1 MPSLVPAW
9 SGRPPFLIATGVVP
23 MLSQIRSA
31 LSSWAVLLL
40 LGVLIASF
48 ALWGIP
54 DLFRATGARA
64 VAEVDDVEI
73 SDVEFSRAYDSQI
86 RRLEAQIGQAIDR
99 NQALAL
105 GLPQQVL
112 QQMIGQLAF
121 DLHARRLGLRA
132 GVKQVLDELRKFE
145 AFQGFDGKFDRRE
158 YESQLRRLGLTPA
171 EFEKQL
177 MSDLVRQQLVDAL
190 LAAPPAPDPLLEPLF
205 RYRHEARSAT
215 IVSIATEDVGPV
227 PEPTETELRA
237 TYEVDKSR
245 YMTPPYREV
254 ALAVISPDRVARPDE
269 VTREELEE
277 AYQARLAEFQV
288 PELRDLDMVI
298 FDINDKEK
306 AERFVER
313 VRSGEDFAAVVKEM
327 TDFKPDEVA
336 LGDQSRSDLEQD
348 YNQRVAEAAFSTPE
362 GAVSEPVQSV
372 FGWHVFRVKAVT
384 QPRERTLDQVAP
396 TLRQDVAR
404 EKAYDAIYD
413 LSVKA
418 EEALTRGAGVEE
430 IAETMGLELVRTTV
444 TREGRLENG
453 GPAPQ
458 VVRDHLQKIWSMA
471 VDEPP
476 TLEETTDN
484 GFVILDVTNEIP
496 PRQRPFEEVADAVRA
511 NILSERRLKAAGKR
525 ADEIAERIRNG
536 DDPNAVAR
544 EYGLTVLQA
553 RGVVREEIGR
563 TSKVAPIVA
572 RLLFELDKPGAVGVE
587 RAATGSGYVVVRLES
602 VRPGD
607 REKNPSAYAK
617 LKEEVAQAMVNDAL
631 VQYQRALL
639 ASLGV
644 EINNVRFQQIV
655 NPQGNF

>member
-1 MPSLVPAW
+1 
-9 SGRPPFLIATGVVP
+9 

-64 VAEVDDVEI
+64 VAEVDNVEI

-86 RRLEAQIGQAIDR
+86 RRLEAQIGQPIDR
-99 NQALAL
+99 SQALAL

-145 AFQGFDGKFDRRE
+145 AFQGLDGQFDRRE

-177 MSDLVRQQLVDAL
+177 MGDLVRQQLVDAL
-190 LAAPPAPDPLLEPLF
+190 LAAPPVPDPLAAPLF
-205 RYRHEARSAT
+205 RYRHEARAAT
-215 IVSIATEDVGPV
+215 IVSISTDDVGPV
-227 PEPTETELRA
+227 PEPTEAELRA

-245 YMTPPYREV
+245 YMTPPYRKV
-254 ALAVISPDRVARPDE
+254 VLAEIAPDRVARPDA
-269 VTREELEE
+269 VSKEELEA
-277 AYQARLAEFQV
+277 AYQARLAEYQV

-306 AERFVER
+306 AARFVAR
-313 VRSGEDFAAVVKEM
+313 VRAGEDFSSVVKEM
-327 TDFKPDEVA
+327 TDFKPEEVA

-348 YNQRVAEAAFSTPE
+348 YNKRVAEVAFSTPE
-362 GAVSEPVQSV
+362 GTVSEPVQSV

-384 QPRERTLDQVAP
+384 PPRERTLEQVAA
-396 TLRQDVAR
+396 TLRQEVAR

-418 EEALTRGAGVEE
+418 EDALTRGAGVEE
-430 IAETMGLELVRTTV
+430 IAETMGLDLVHATV
-444 TREGRLENG
+444 TRDGRLKDG
-453 GPAPQ
+453 GQAPQ
-458 VVRDHLQKIWSMA
+458 AVRDHLRQIWSMA

-476 TLEETTDN
+476 TLEETPDN
-484 GFVILDVTNEIP
+484 GFVILDVTDEIP
-496 PRQRPFEEVADAVRA
+496 PQQRPFEEVVDAVRA
-511 NILSERRLKAAGKR
+511 NIMSERRLKAAGER
-525 ADEIAERIRNG
+525 ADEIAARIRKG
-536 DDPNAVAR
+536 DDPHAVAG

-563 TSKVAPIVA
+563 TSKVAPVVA
-572 RLLFELDKPGAVGVE
+572 RLLFELEKPGAVGVE
-587 RAATGSGYVVVRLES
+587 RAATGGGYVVVRLES
-602 VRPGD
+602 VRPGEP
-607 REKNPSAYAK
+607 EKDPSAYAR
-617 LKEEVAQAMVNDAL
+617 LKEEVGQAMVNDAL
-631 VQYQRALL
+631 LQYQRALL
-639 ASLGV
+639 ASMGV